1 MVGVGGAELEVE
13 AALHVGE
20 GGVGDGE
27 RGQDVV
33 HRRVVPRPPPARIRH
48 RHLYVCLLYLLGFL
62 LPALRAPL
70 DFESEGKGRRRL
82 QWSVPST

>member
-20 GGVGDGE
+20 GGAGVGE

-33 HRRVVPRPPPARIRH
+33 HRRVVPRPPPARIC
-48 RHLYVCLLYLLGFL
+48 HLCVFLLYLLGFQ

-70 DFESEGKGRRRL
+70 LISNRNGGLSRIVEY
-82 QWSVPST
+82 